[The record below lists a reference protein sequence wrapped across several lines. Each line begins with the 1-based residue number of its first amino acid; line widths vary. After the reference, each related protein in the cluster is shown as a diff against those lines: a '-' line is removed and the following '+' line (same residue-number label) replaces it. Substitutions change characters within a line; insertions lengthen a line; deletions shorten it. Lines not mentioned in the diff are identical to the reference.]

1 MVKLM
6 LHPYNLLILDE
17 PTNHLDIQAKD
28 ILKQALQRYDG
39 TLILVSHDRDF
50 LSGLVGKVYEFG
62 HGRVREH
69 LGGIED
75 FLNTRKLADL
85 EQLNAT
91 EVADVAAD
99 STKPKSASRE
109 EWKQRKQRD
118 NEIQRHRRTIEQLE
132 REIANGEAKQKE
144 MEAQLAN
151 PGNTENIEGLLQEY
165 NGLKAQVARLM
176 KQWEEQSYELEV
188 LERDV

>member
-1 MVKLM
+1 M
-6 LHPYNLLILDE
+6 
-17 PTNHLDIQAKD
+17 
-28 ILKQALQRYDG
+28 
-39 TLILVSHDRDF
+39 
-50 LSGLVGKVYEFG
+50 YEFG

-85 EQLNAT
+85 EQLNAKD
-91 EVADVAAD
+91 VADVAAD
-99 STKPKSASRE
+99 STKPKSATRE

-118 NEIQRHRRTIEQLE
+118 NEIQRHRRTIAQLE
-132 REIANGEAKQKE
+132 RDIANGEAKQKE

-151 PGNTENIEGLLQEY
+151 PGNMENIETLLQEY